1 MRKILSTAIVF
12 FATNFAFSQIT
23 LENTFPNNEEVS
35 SYSKGNE
42 TYYFSTTSD
51 NKIKIYKSDFSLFK
65 TINTNLPNGYE
76 INIFYNNII
85 DPYMISKHIFNSDD
99 KLEIIVK
106 AQLADNTT
114 VHRKLLV
121 INEDGEL
128 IKDFNPDLN
137 KSWGKLVDIFHDN
150 VSNQNKMLVEQ
161 FVNNIPFYEVYSLPS
176 SILNIKELKEI
187 EKLTAFPIPTNSI
200 LNVINPKNSSNTI
213 EILDMTGKII
223 LSRIITNSENKISIN
238 VESLPKGIYVYKIGD
253 LSSKFIK
260 N

>member
-1 MRKILSTAIVF
+1 MKKTLLSGITF
-12 FATNFAFSQIT
+12 FAITFASAQIT
-23 LENTFPNNEEVS
+23 LENTFPNNEEVA
-35 SYSKGNE
+35 SYSKGSD

-51 NKIKIYKSDFSLFK
+51 NKIKIYKADYSLFK
-65 TINTNLPNGYE
+65 TINTNLPNGYL
-76 INIFYNNII
+76 ISVFYNNTI
-85 DPYMISKHIFNSDD
+85 DPYMISKHLFNSDD

-128 IKDFNPDLN
+128 IKDFNPDFN

-150 VSNQNKMLVEQ
+150 ISNQNKMIVEQ
-161 FVNNIPFYEVYSLPS
+161 ITNNTSFYEVYLLPS
-176 SILNIKELKEI
+176 SILNIKELKEK
-187 EKLTAFPIPTNSI
+187 EKLTAFPIPTNSN
-200 LNVINPKNSSNTI
+200 LNIINPKNGSNKI
-213 EILDMTGKII
+213 EIFDMVGKILLSKSI
-223 LSRIITNSENKISIN
+223 LNSEDKISIN
-238 VESLPKGIYVYKIGD
+238 VENLPKGIYVYKVGE